1 MKIAAF
7 FNISLL
13 TLVFIFHS
21 QTTHAQ
27 ISKNADSRA
36 TYNEGITKKIN
47 DAFIKLEAVQGLS
60 LAIYSQKN
68 GGYVSSFGVT
78 DIQTREKVNGDTA
91 FYIASSTKS
100 MFALLFAIAHEQGK
114 IDLDQSIQDFAPDA
128 PFPDSI
134 NAQKITLRH
143 LLNMSSGIKNPSYVH
158 RVAYSGE
165 HDQTLLWK
173 LIRETQPNQN
183 KNIRLGHFRY
193 TNWNYNLLARLL
205 EHNTNKPWQQ
215 TLQEELFDKA
225 GMSRTTAYT
234 SIINKEGWSVARPH
248 VTLGDD
254 APRKTYLEK
263 TDKTMHSAGGVYMT
277 ANDALRWLSI
287 FVNDGVVDNR
297 RVFSD
302 KAVQA
307 TRQKQTPTNT
317 SFGKYQRDYYGL
329 GWYIGPY
336 IRNDV
341 ELVHHFGGFSGAR
354 AHVSYMP
361 DEKIGVA
368 LFVNDSQV
376 GSKFIDIVANFIYDS
391 YLNYDL
397 ASESFEQEIQDL
409 IEWKQEINAQLVDL
423 RHDISK
429 RKWTLDKQLQ
439 KYAGKYFNEL
449 YGTIEVKVESDTL
462 RVTNGYLTALAQA
475 GTETDSVRVELLPME
490 GQEIQ
495 FNTSWFSSDI
505 KSLEFDGIEYMRSD

>member
-1 MKIAAF
+1 
-7 FNISLL
+7 
-13 TLVFIFHS
+13 
-21 QTTHAQ
+21 
-27 ISKNADSRA
+27 
-36 TYNEGITKKIN
+36 
-47 DAFIKLEAVQGLS
+47 
-60 LAIYSQKN
+60 
-68 GGYVSSFGVT
+68 
-78 DIQTREKVNGDTA
+78 
-91 FYIASSTKS
+91 
-100 MFALLFAIAHEQGK
+100 
-114 IDLDQSIQDFAPDA
+114 
-128 PFPDSI
+128 
-134 NAQKITLRH
+134 
-143 LLNMSSGIKNPSYVH
+143 
-158 RVAYSGE
+158 
-165 HDQTLLWK
+165 
-173 LIRETQPNQN
+173 
-183 KNIRLGHFRY
+183 
-193 TNWNYNLLARLL
+193 
-205 EHNTNKPWQQ
+205 
-215 TLQEELFDKA
+215 
-225 GMSRTTAYT
+225 
-234 SIINKEGWSVARPH
+234 
-248 VTLGDD
+248 
-254 APRKTYLEK
+254 
-263 TDKTMHSAGGVYMT
+263 
-277 ANDALRWLSI
+277 
-287 FVNDGVVDNR
+287 
-297 RVFSD
+297 
-302 KAVQA
+302 
-307 TRQKQTPTNT
+307 
-317 SFGKYQRDYYGL
+317 
-329 GWYIGPY
+329 
-336 IRNDV
+336 NDV